1 MAGMPSRDIAP
12 RYLRPVFGALA
23 VLAVALA
30 VTALATP
37 AHGLPGEEASFTDS
51 GPEASSF
58 VVDTG
63 EPGDELEEEC
73 FEEGEESESEEAE
86 GVEGEGDE
94 GEETEECEA
103 EAQGGKLLPPEECLL
118 RTASA
123 RVFTSAAHDKVRLV
137 LRYTALAPTEVAVD
151 YRLKGGKG
159 SLQFN
164 EARKHFAT
172 RGVFRAN
179 ETLNEAQMN
188 RVLAAKSFEVQLR
201 IPAAP
206 ALCNR
211 YYSKHLTIKRGGPSH
226 TVWSE
231 PDSSS

>member
-1 MAGMPSRDIAP
+1 MAGMPSRVTAP
-12 RYLRPVFGALA
+12 RYLRPIFGALA

-37 AHGLPGEEASFTDS
+37 AHGLPGDEANFSDS

-73 FEEGEESESEEAE
+73 FEEEGESDEAE
-86 GVEGEGDE
+86 EVEGEGDE
-94 GEETEECEA
+94 GGETQECEA
-103 EAQGGKLLPPEECLL
+103 EAQGSELLPPEECLL

-123 RVFTSAAHDKVRLV
+123 RVFTSDAHDKVRLV

-164 EARKHFAT
+164 EARKRFAT

-179 ETLNEAQMN
+179 ETLTEAQMN
-188 RVLAAKSFEVQLR
+188 RVLAAKSFQVQLHV
-201 IPAAP
+201 PAAP
-206 ALCNR
+206 AFCNR
-211 YYSKHLTIKRGGPSH
+211 YYSKHLTIRRGGNNH
-226 TVWSE
+226 AVWSE